1 MQTKSIHF
9 TGERRWISGSV
20 LVLYAALLITVI
32 TFHEPWFDE
41 AESWLIARDA
51 SFRDMIFTNPHYEGH
66 PPLWWLL
73 LSVPA
78 KLGVP
83 YEPGLKTVQV
93 IFAVLGAALVL
104 FKSPFPLWIRSL
116 LPFTYFLFFQY
127 GVLSRP
133 YSVMFC
139 AFCLAAVT
147 WEERNGRPFRFCLSL
162 CLLCLTSAYGILIAG
177 GIALPWLFEILKAGT
192 MFQNRKRLGA
202 MALLLALAIVLMALI
217 WPRADT
223 FANNPF
229 TPEGTRTN
237 SFLGRLLLFIFCLP
251 AETTFT
257 AFYTNDLFRFFRPTT
272 MQIVIMA
279 AVSAA
284 IWMFAAVLSRNKKTL
299 QYMILPYG
307 VLALFASWKY
317 FWMHHIGIIF
327 FLFLFSAWISYDTD
341 KRIVASKPVAK
352 AIAAAVLVGFLVSI
366 SWTLKSSIIDIQA
379 PYSAGRALASFVADN
394 HLESFRWVAEWE
406 QTRDEDENLVHE
418 NTHNLHSAVVEANPY
433 FSVPL
438 TGIQADGKSYRD
450 HIIPSP
456 EKMGIEEQ
464 ELANRGVDFFIG
476 SSAGKAYYCQLGI
489 DEKIELAHSISYD
502 MVWKGEHRYHDL
514 FIIART
520 EVLDM
525 IG

>member
-1 MQTKSIHF
+1 MQIKTIRL
-9 TGERRWISGSV
+9 TGDRKWISGSV

-32 TFHEPWFDE
+32 SFHEPWFDE

-51 SFRDMIFTNPHYEGH
+51 SYRDMIFTNPHYEGH

-104 FKSPFPLWIRSL
+104 FKSPFSLWVRSL

-133 YSVMFC
+133 YSVMLC
-139 AFCLAAVT
+139 AFCLAAIT
-147 WEERNGRPFRFCLSL
+147 WEERNGRPYRFCLSL

-192 MFQNRKRLGA
+192 LFRNRKRLGA
-202 MALLLALAIVLMALI
+202 MALLLALALVLLALI

-229 TPEGTRTN
+229 IPEGTITN
-237 SFLGRLLLFIFCLP
+237 SFLGRLLLFVFCLP

-272 MQIVIMA
+272 MQIVIMTA
-279 AVSAA
+279 ASAA
-284 IWMFAAVLSRNKKTL
+284 IWIFTVVLSRNKKTL
-299 QYMILPYG
+299 PYMILPYG
-307 VLALFASWKY
+307 ILALFASWKY
-317 FWMHHIGIIF
+317 FSMHHIGIIF
-327 FLFLFSAWISYDTD
+327 FLFLFFAWISYDAD
-341 KRIVASKPVAK
+341 ERIVASKPVEK
-352 AIAAAVLVGFLVSI
+352 AIAGAVLVGLLVSI

-394 HLESFRWVAEWE
+394 HLESYRWVAEWE

-438 TGIQADGKSYRD
+438 TGIQADGKSFRD
-450 HIIPSP
+450 HIIPAP
-456 EKMGIEEQ
+456 EKMRIEKQ
-464 ELANRGVDFFIG
+464 ELANRGTDFYIGFSVRKDFFR
-476 SSAGKAYYCQLGI
+476 QLGM
-489 DEKIELAHSISYD
+489 DEKTGLAHSLFYD
-502 MVWKGEHRYHDL
+502 MVWKGKHRFHDV
-514 FIIART
+514 FIVKCA
-520 EVLDM
+520 EVADV

>member
-1 MQTKSIHF
+1 MQIKPIHIS
-9 TGERRWISGSV
+9 GERRWISGSV

-51 SFRDMIFTNPHYEGH
+51 SYRDMIFTNPHYEGH

-73 LSVPA
+73 LSIPA

-104 FKSPFPLWIRSL
+104 FKSPFPLWVRSL

-139 AFCLAAVT
+139 ALCLAAIT
-147 WEERNGRPFRFCLSL
+147 WEERNGRPYRFCLSL

-192 MFQNRKRLGA
+192 LFRNRKRLGA
-202 MALLLALAIVLMALI
+202 MALLLALALVLLALI

-229 TPEGTRTN
+229 IPEGTRTN

-251 AETTFT
+251 AEMTFT
-257 AFYTNDLFRFFRPTT
+257 AFSTDDLLRLFRPTT
-272 MQIVIMA
+272 MQFVIMA
-279 AVSAA
+279 AASAA
-284 IWMFAAVLSRNKKTL
+284 IWILTAVLSRSKKTL
-299 QYMILPYG
+299 PYMILPYG
-307 VLALFASWKY
+307 ILALFASWKY
-317 FWMHHIGIIF
+317 FSMHHIGIIL
-327 FLFLFSAWISYDTD
+327 FLFLFFAWISYDAD
-341 KRIVASKPVAK
+341 ERIVASKLVEK

-394 HLESFRWVAEWE
+394 HLESSRWVAVWNLE
-406 QTRDEDENLVHE
+406 QDENGNVLHE
-418 NTHNLHSAVVEANPY
+418 DTHIFTGAAVEANPY
-433 FSVPL
+433 LNVSL
-438 TGIQADGKSYRD
+438 TRLQADGKSYVD
-450 HIIPSP
+450 HCIPSP
-456 EKMGIEEQ
+456 ERMEAEIKN
-464 ELANRGVDFFIG
+464 LADSGVDFFIG
-476 SSAGKAYYCQLGI
+476 VPSSKSFRLRLGV
-489 DEKIELAHSISYD
+489 EGPLKIAKTISYD
-502 MVWKGEHRYHDL
+502 MVWKGKHRYCDV
-514 FIIART
+514 FIVQCSEAAN
-520 EVLDM
+520 L